1 MHVFAPLAFDGD
13 ITVLPAV
20 PLAKAL
26 KGWDNPQTGIS

>member
-1 MHVFAPLAFDGD
+1 MHGFAALGFADD
-13 ITVLPAV
+13 IIMLPAV